1 MARCTACWNRWMRT
15 RAIWISAE
23 FKEYKQRKEGKAGIG
38 ADVSKRYGYAAVI
51 SVIPGGPAD
60 KAEIESGDI
69 IEAIEGKSTRDMS
82 LAEIDGRLSGPP
94 GSVVNVSVVRPRRAL
109 PVKSAVTLAMV
120 ADPPITDKVMQDGIG
135 YIKVDDFPKG
145 RSEEISNKLK
155 PLQKDGAKK
164 IILDLRNSG
173 GGEEQEGVATA
184 NLFLNH
190 GTITYL
196 QGQKYP
202 KQAFNADPQKAV
214 APSVPLVV
222 LVNRG
227 TAGPAEI
234 VASAVMENA
243 RGDVVGDKTF
253 GSGSIQK
260 VIDMPDGSALI
271 LSVAKYY
278 SPSGK
283 ALQDTAVTPN
293 ILIADS
299 GDDFIAPDED
309 EKHVTTPPRKQK
321 EKVNQPDDQLNKA
334 IEVLEGAEH
343 QSVNIRTIATQRHG
357 EDPCLLLWVS
367 DPSCAN
373 QVNLLP
379 CEGLIPSARSSCI
392 GCIAGKNVVVFRTRG
407 NHHETCDRTSAGSS
421 SRRKI
426 PKLSTSGIACTWASR
441 VRPMRAQCGA
451 MPIIPRFPASPC
463 GRSSRTHEVLRV
475 PGAHAS

>member
-1 MARCTACWNRWMRT
+1 MSKTTKLIVLVLSFLIASFVVIGGLGVKADTNSSDDSSYKQLGVYSEVLSRIRT
-15 RAIWISAE
+15 EYVEEPNISSVTNGALHGLLESLDANSSYLDPTE
-23 FKEYKQRKEGKAGIG
+23 FKDYKQRKEGKAGIG
-38 ADVSKRYGYAAVI
+38 AAVSKRYGYAAVI
-51 SVIPGGPAD
+51 SVVPGGPAD

-82 LAEIDGRLSGPP
+82 LAEIDGRLTGNA

-109 PVKSAVTLAMV
+109 PVKSAVTLAV
-120 ADPPITDKVMQDGIG
+120 VSDPAITDKVMQDGIA
-135 YIKVDDFPKG
+135 YIKIDDFPKG
-145 RSEEISNKLK
+145 RSQEVANKLK
-155 PLQKDGAKK
+155 SLQKDGAKK

-173 GGEEQEGVATA
+173 AGEEDEGVATA

-202 KQAFNADPQKAV
+202 KQTFNADPQKAV
-214 APSVPLVV
+214 AASIPLVV

-234 VASAVMENA
+234 VASAIMENA

-283 ALQDTAVTPN
+283 ALQDAAVTPN
-293 ILIADS
+293 ILIADNN
-299 GDDFIAPDED
+299 DDFVAPDED
-309 EKHVTTPPRKQK
+309 ENADDNAQDQKK

-334 IEVLEGAEH
+334 IEVLK
-343 QSVNIRTIATQRHG
+343 TQNTK
-357 EDPCLLLWVS
+357 
-367 DPSCAN
+367 A
-373 QVNLLP
+373 
-379 CEGLIPSARSSCI
+379 
-392 GCIAGKNVVVFRTRG
+392 
-407 NHHETCDRTSAGSS
+407 
-421 SRRKI
+421 
-426 PKLSTSGIACTWASR
+426 
-441 VRPMRAQCGA
+441 
-451 MPIIPRFPASPC
+451 
-463 GRSSRTHEVLRV
+463 
-475 PGAHAS
+475 